1 MSSNLS
7 ASVGRWERRARN
19 RPADVEVV
27 QRLLETAAHALQ
39 APQLDPKGVDGKIA
53 HPPATSNTVAA
64 IEAFQGRYT
73 SSVDGLIK
81 PDSQTWHAL
90 LDAIGQ
96 TPEVH
101 EPPSQPDVSDNAGEF
116 FFPFPSLPV
125 SDWTHSP
132 RAFGSNRNNGRR
144 AHAGCDLYFEKGTWI
159 YAIADGTVT
168 RGPYPFY
175 CETFALEVDHGE
187 FLARYGEIQ
196 KTTTVKEGDR
206 VHAGEQIAKVGHLIG
221 IQVPSDMLHLELY
234 DKSCIGTA
242 NNYRCKQIKE
252 KIGWHS
258 VYASDGSG
266 RSYFPIES
274 VAGSLPES
282 LAVRHLVPLLP
293 RLRPGSAH
301 YHLCVIHK

>member
-1 MSSNLS
+1 MSPNLS

-27 QRLLETAAHALQ
+27 QRLLETAAHVLQ
-39 APQLDPKGVDGKIA
+39 VPQLDPKGVDGKIA

-90 LDAIGQ
+90 LDAIDQ

-101 EPPSQPDVSDNAGEF
+101 EPPSRPEVSDNAGEC

-206 VHAGEQIAKVGHLIG
+206 IHAGEQIGKGRTLDWHSSPERYVAPGVVR
-221 IQVPSDMLHLELY
+221 QD
-234 DKSCIGTA
+234 CIGTV
-242 NNYRCKQIKE
+242 NDHRCRQIKE
-252 KIGWHS
+252 KIGWDP

-274 VAGSLPES
+274 VAGLLPES
-282 LAVRHLVPLLP
+282 LAVRH
-293 RLRPGSAH
+293 
-301 YHLCVIHK
+301 

>member
-1 MSSNLS
+1 MTLNLS
-7 ASVGRWERRARN
+7 ASVGRWERQARN
-19 RPADVEVV
+19 CLPDVEVV

-53 HPPATSNTVAA
+53 HPPAASNTVAA
-64 IEAFQGRYT
+64 IEAFQCRYT
-73 SSVDGLIK
+73 TSVDGLIE

-96 TPEVH
+96 TAEVH
-101 EPPSQPDVSDNAGEF
+101 QLPGQPDVSGNAGEF
-116 FFPFPSLPV
+116 LFPFPSLPV

-159 YAIADGTVT
+159 HAIGDGTVT

-196 KTTTVKEGDR
+196 KATTVKEGDR
-206 VHAGEQIAKVGHLIG
+206 IHAGDQIAKVGHLIG

-234 DKSCIGTA
+234 DKTA
-242 NNYRCKQIKE
+242 SGPLTITDANRSKKR
-252 KIGWHS
+252 
-258 VYASDGSG
+258 SDGVPFMRRMDLVDPTSQLNQWQV
-266 RSYFPIES
+266 R
-274 VAGSLPES
+274 LPK
-282 LAVRHLVPLLP
+282 A
-293 RLRPGSAH
+293 
-301 YHLCVIHK
+301 

>member
-19 RPADVEVV
+19 CPADVEIV
-27 QRLLETAAHALQ
+27 QRLLETAAHVLQ

-53 HPPATSNTVAA
+53 RPPRTSNTVAA

-81 PDSQTWHAL
+81 PDSLTWHAL
-90 LDAIGQ
+90 LDAVGH
-96 TPEVH
+96 TTEVH
-101 EPPSQPDVSDNAGEF
+101 EPSSQPDISDNAGEF
-116 FFPFPSLPV
+116 SFPFPSLPV
-125 SDWTHSP
+125 SDWTQSP

-168 RGPYPFY
+168 RGPYSFY

-221 IQVPSDMLHLELY
+221 IQVPSDMLHFELY
-234 DKSCIGTA
+234 DKSASGPLTITDA
-242 NNYRCKQIKE
+242 NRSKKR
-252 KIGWHS
+252 
-258 VYASDGSG
+258 SDGIPFMRRMDLVDPTS
-266 RSYFPIES
+266 RLNQWQIR
-274 VAGSLPES
+274 LPK
-282 LAVRHLVPLLP
+282 A
-293 RLRPGSAH
+293 
-301 YHLCVIHK
+301 

>member
-27 QRLLETAAHALQ
+27 QRLLERAAEVLQ

-53 HPPATSNTVAA
+53 RPPATSNTVAA
-64 IEAFQGRYT
+64 IETFQGRYT

-96 TPEVH
+96 APEIH
-101 EPPSQPDVSDNAGEF
+101 QPPSQSEVSDNAREF

-125 SDWTHSP
+125 SNWTHPP

-159 YAIADGTVT
+159 YAIADGTVR

-187 FLARYGEIQ
+187 VLARYGEIQ

-206 VHAGEQIAKVGHLIG
+206 VHAGQQIAKVGHLIG
-221 IQVPSDMLHLELY
+221 IQVPSDMLHFELY
-234 DKSCIGTA
+234 DKSASGPLTITDA
-242 NNYRCKQIKE
+242 NRSKKR
-252 KIGWHS
+252 
-258 VYASDGSG
+258 SDGIPFMRRTDLIDPTS
-266 RSYFPIES
+266 RLDQWQ
-274 VAGSLPES
+274 VRLPKAS
-282 LAVRHLVPLLP
+282 
-293 RLRPGSAH
+293 
-301 YHLCVIHK
+301 

>member
-19 RPADVEVV
+19 CPADVEVV

-39 APQLDPKGVDGKIA
+39 ASQLDPKGVDGKIA

-101 EPPSQPDVSDNAGEF
+101 EPPSPPEVSDNAGEC

-125 SDWTHSP
+125 SDWTQSP

-196 KTTTVKEGDR
+196 KTTTVKEGDTI
-206 VHAGEQIAKVGHLIG
+206 HAGEQIAKVGHLIG

-234 DKSCIGTA
+234 DKSASGPLTITDA
-242 NNYRCKQIKE
+242 NRSKKR
-252 KIGWHS
+252 
-258 VYASDGSG
+258 SDGIPFMRRMDLVDPTSRLNQWQVRFPKAQQSG
-266 RSYFPIES
+266 T
-274 VAGSLPES
+274 
-282 LAVRHLVPLLP
+282 
-293 RLRPGSAH
+293 
-301 YHLCVIHK
+301 

>member
-1 MSSNLS
+1 
-7 ASVGRWERRARN
+7 
-19 RPADVEVV
+19 V
-27 QRLLETAAHALQ
+27 QRLLETAARALQ
-39 APQLDPKGVDGKIA
+39 APQLDPKGIDGKIA

-73 SSVDGLIK
+73 TSVDGLIK

-96 TPEVH
+96 TMEVH
-101 EPPSQPDVSDNAGEF
+101 ESPSQPGIPDDTGEYS
-116 FFPFPSLPV
+116 FPFPSLPA

-175 CETFALEVDHGE
+175 CETFALEVDHGD
-187 FLARYGEIQ
+187 FLVRYGEIQ

-221 IQVPSDMLHLELY
+221 IQVPSDMLHFELY
-234 DKSCIGTA
+234 DKTA
-242 NNYRCKQIKE
+242 SGPLTITDANRSKKR
-252 KIGWHS
+252 
-258 VYASDGSG
+258 SDGIPFMRRTDLIDPTSQLTQWQV
-266 RSYFPIES
+266 R
-274 VAGSLPES
+274 LPK
-282 LAVRHLVPLLP
+282 A
-293 RLRPGSAH
+293 
-301 YHLCVIHK
+301 